1 MRGTVGYAAAIA
13 AFHLVGVALLISASS
28 AHPAIVGIG
37 FIAYTLGLRH
47 AFDADHVAAIDGV
60 VRKLVQERRPSLGVG
75 FYFSLGHS
83 SVVCIMAL
91 VAASV
96 TGLATA
102 LPFMRS
108 IGGLVG
114 TLVSGGFLLLIG
126 IVNLVVWFEIFV
138 LFQKMRKGSADCENL
153 DRLLGSRG
161 LIARFAGPLFRL
173 VTSSRQAYPIGFLF
187 GLGFDTASE
196 IALLA
201 ISVAAVASALPI
213 AAVVALPLLFAA
225 GMTMMD
231 TLDGILMTRAYDWAF
246 STPLRKIYY
255 NLTVTGLSV
264 TTAFGIGVLQLGS
277 LLTHSPGGVW
287 SGLLQLDFTTI
298 GVGLVALF
306 ALAWV
311 LAYGAWRF
319 LHLEERSTQTLG
331 QSVE

>member
-1 MRGTVGYAAAIA
+1 MHRYAAAIG
-13 AFHLVGVALLISASS
+13 AFHLVGIALLLSAAS
-28 AHPAIVGIG
+28 AHPAILGIG

-60 VRKLVQERRPSLGVG
+60 VRKLVQERRSSLGVG

-91 VAASV
+91 IAASV
-96 TGLATA
+96 AGIATA
-102 LPFMRS
+102 LPFVRS
-108 IGGLVG
+108 IGGVVG
-114 TLVSGGFLLLIG
+114 TLVSGGFLFLIG

-138 LFQKMRKGSADCENL
+138 LFQRMRKGAADGENL

-161 LIARFAGPLFRL
+161 LIARLAGPLFRL

-201 ISVAAVASALPI
+201 ISVAAVASAMPI

-231 TLDGILMTRAYDWAF
+231 TLDGILMTRAYDWAL

-264 TTAFGIGVLQLGS
+264 IAAFGIGVLQLGS
-277 LLTHSPGGVW
+277 LFNHSPAGVW
-287 SGLLQLDFTTI
+287 SGLLQLDFTAI
-298 GVGLVALF
+298 GVGLVVLLV
-306 ALAWV
+306 LAW
-311 LAYGAWRF
+311 LFAYGAWRF
-319 LHLEERSTQTLG
+319 LHLEERST
-331 QSVE
+331 